1 MKTRHHVA
9 VQMEQEQ
16 QYKIDNG
23 PIDMTVDQLWK
34 YSGEVEAV
42 SSDLYNETLVRNF
55 KAIKA
60 PLKCRKQYYKEYWQE
75 YKLNLI

>member
-1 MKTRHHVA
+1 MKKRHHVA
-9 VQMEQEQ
+9 VQMEKEQ

-23 PIDMTVDQLWK
+23 PIDMTVDQLWR

-42 SSDLYNETLVRNF
+42 SSDLYNETLVRNL

-60 PLKCRKQYYKEYWQE
+60 PLKCRKQYYQEYWQE
-75 YKLNLI
+75 YKLKQI